1 MPPVERKPPAPVRG
15 ADLRPP
21 IKGMFMRFMHSMELP
36 QLLAESY
43 PPLWGGLGRVF
54 RRVLKMVLK
63 DTLLSVL
70 PERLLIYKPQDY

>member
-43 PPLWGGLGRVF
+43 PPLWGGAGEGLSKGSQDG
-54 RRVLKMVLK
+54 LKRHFTICLA
-63 DTLLSVL
+63 
-70 PERLLIYKPQDY
+70 R